1 MVVALESMEIA
12 LRVLRAFRDR
22 QPPDPRDVG
31 MLREF
36 APASPDTPV
45 DDVACDVI
53 KLALERRAA
62 IRAHA
67 VGIR

>member
-1 MVVALESMEIA
+1 
-12 LRVLRAFRDR
+12 
-22 QPPDPRDVG
+22 

-62 IRAHA
+62 ICAHA